1 VSIKARAGRIKSLNA
16 LINKDTSI
24 FSRVLNKAA
33 TLKHLETLLHQE
45 LPLELQTAYRVA
57 NYEQQKLILITGS
70 AGFLTRMRFLE
81 PGLVAAMKKHLPD
94 LLRIEVKI
102 RPEQPA
108 PKPPRPTKPI
118 SPHARQTLGKL
129 AEQVDNP
136 RLKAVLERLS
146 QRKQNDEQQK
156 AD

>member
-1 VSIKARAGRIKSLNA
+1 MSIKARAGRIKSLNA

-45 LPLELQTAYRVA
+45 LPAELQTAYRVA
-57 NYEQQKLILITGS
+57 NYEQQKLTLITGS

-81 PGLVAAMKKHLPD
+81 PDLLIAMKKHLPD
-94 LLRIEVKI
+94 LARIEVKI

-108 PKPPRPTKPI
+108 PKPPRPTIPI
-118 SPHARQTLGKL
+118 SDHARKTLGRL
-129 AEQVDNP
+129 ADEVDNP
-136 RLKAVLERLS
+136 RLKAVLERLG
-146 QRKQNDEQQK
+146 QRNSNKKQK